1 MIDDE
6 NDYEP
11 VNVDDVIKE
20 FIDNVEQEL
29 DELTERID
37 VEVYQ
42 LRKYLDVLECEK
54 ALLENRIR
62 KLEDVT
68 IVDVIKKWIRKIIH

>member
-42 LRKYLDVLECEK
+42 LRKYLDVLEREK